1 MNRFNQTEIIGVNAI
16 ERIFIAE
23 LNWLFRMQ
31 PLVDVGI
38 DAMIE
43 AVMENL
49 PTGKFIGAQIKSGK
63 SNFHSTEKSWTYYA
77 SDIHYNYWTNCNIPV
92 ILIGYI
98 LEEETAYW
106 IHLIPENFI
115 RTKRRWKIDI
125 PKKQKLNSF
134 SQKRLMNLVNPE
146 IENTINQK
154 WTEHRIEILTEKAG
168 NISKAAQKINEFTDH
183 MSSLRM
189 AHDQANDKFRVLI
202 AEEKSL
208 TDYQSQNVV
217 RELISSIKLY
227 TPLMES
233 KVNEFSKL
241 FAIGAAAF
249 QELVEG
255 CKEMGLD
262 EVLTNILPS
271 IADLPSTADTSITQ
285 IDDLRQ
291 TVDNFSKKD
300 RALAIPPALPNKA

>member
-125 PKKQKLNSF
+125 QFYKICCMTHIKP
-134 SQKRLMNLVNPE
+134 RLIYHP
-146 IENTINQK
+146 
-154 WTEHRIEILTEKAG
+154 
-168 NISKAAQKINEFTDH
+168 
-183 MSSLRM
+183 
-189 AHDQANDKFRVLI
+189 LI
-202 AEEKSL
+202 
-208 TDYQSQNVV
+208 
-217 RELISSIKLY
+217 
-227 TPLMES
+227 
-233 KVNEFSKL
+233 F
-241 FAIGAAAF
+241 F
-249 QELVEG
+249 
-255 CKEMGLD
+255 
-262 EVLTNILPS
+262 LP
-271 IADLPSTADTSITQ
+271 IV
-285 IDDLRQ
+285 DD
-291 TVDNFSKKD
+291 V
-300 RALAIPPALPNKA
+300 